1 MAVSGGRVRHQIDGS
16 DLGLFARGHEHN
28 GRLLLDAAVA
38 LDGLEDGLGHGDQAA
53 GVVRLVEAL
62 DVQLEL
68 QRPHVRVEVEGAA
81 GVAEEPLGNV
91 LVILK
96 NMFKRLPR

>member
-1 MAVSGGRVRHQIDGS
+1 
-16 DLGLFARGHEHN
+16 
-28 GRLLLDAAVA
+28 
-38 LDGLEDGLGHGDQAA
+38 
-53 GVVRLVEAL
+53 
-62 DVQLEL
+62 
-68 QRPHVRVEVEGAA
+68 VEVEGAA